1 MYYLSLLLDAKCMP
15 GILIDALGLLLDYKC
30 MYARFTSR
38 CKIYPLGLL
47 PNAKCILG
55 LLFNAN
61 CIRGLILR
69 HVTWHE
75 ASLNKYRTCLIKL
88 YQV

>member
-1 MYYLSLLLDAKCMP
+1 MYYLSLLLDAKCML

-61 CIRGLILR
+61 CIRGLILN
-69 HVTWHE
+69 E
-75 ASLNKYRTCLIKL
+75 KYTLGKMHPKAC
-88 YQV
+88 YVA